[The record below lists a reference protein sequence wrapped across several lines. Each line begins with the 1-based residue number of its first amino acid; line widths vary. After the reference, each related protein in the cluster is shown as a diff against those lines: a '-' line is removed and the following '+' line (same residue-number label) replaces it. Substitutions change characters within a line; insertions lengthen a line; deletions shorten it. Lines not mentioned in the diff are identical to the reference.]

1 MTVRDVKNVQASV
14 RFETYG
20 AGADKKLF
28 KDLLSK
34 YNYKE

>member
-20 AGADKKLF
+20 ADKKLF
-28 KDLLSK
+28 KELLSK
-34 YNYKE
+34 YKYK

>member
-20 AGADKKLF
+20 LTHKNK
-28 KDLLSK
+28 
-34 YNYKE
+34 